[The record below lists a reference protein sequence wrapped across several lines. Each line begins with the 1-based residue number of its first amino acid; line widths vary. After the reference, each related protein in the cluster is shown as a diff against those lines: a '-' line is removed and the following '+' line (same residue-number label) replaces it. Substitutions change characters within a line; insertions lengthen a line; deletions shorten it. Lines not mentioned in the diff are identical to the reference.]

1 MSLEDPLFQF
11 ISAPEPSRTP
21 IEDLHEE
28 FAAGALSGTLS
39 GEIYTLTEIHVGTGQ
54 LVRPQDLSPRPTAKL
69 DYPLIAAFFRT
80 IGTDGRIKRIIPGS
94 SWRGVVRNIVEMIT
108 PSAFG
113 VAGSGLPSELR
124 DSRFSDK
131 QQKANERP
139 VFDPAG
145 QIFGGQGYASHVRF
159 RDLTTTDEVGWPVLN
174 LKERWTPKVR
184 LPNDRKVYLHTAEP
198 ELGNE
203 LLEVCPPGVI
213 WEFQIAF
220 HNLSQAQLGLL
231 LIALGQD
238 RQAPLFPKLGGG
250 KGQGIGSIRVQNVKV
265 ELEAPESAFM
275 DYDAMSHVSPSEA
288 ESIEI
293 IQAGYSLVY
302 MLSFQQLVAMI
313 GKLPKELTQR

>member
-1 MSLEDPLFQF
+1 MSLDDPLFQF
-11 ISAPEPSRTP
+11 ISAPEPTRTR
-21 IEDLHEE
+21 IEEMHEE
-28 FAAGALSGTLS
+28 FAVGALSGILS

-69 DYPLIAAFFRT
+69 DYPLIAAFFRA
-80 IGTDGRIKRIIPGS
+80 IGTDGRTNRIIPGS
-94 SWRGVVRNIVEMIT
+94 SWRGVVRNLVEMIT

-113 VAGSGLPSELR
+113 VAGSGLPAELR

-131 QQKANERP
+131 QQKNNERP

-159 RDLTTTDEVGWPVLN
+159 RDVTTPDETGWPVLN

-184 LPNDRKVYLHTAEP
+184 LPNDRKVYLHAAEP

-238 RQAPLFPKLGGG
+238 PQAPLFPKLGGG
-250 KGQGIGSIRVQNVKV
+250 KGQGIGSIRVQKV
-265 ELEAPESAFM
+265 SITLDTPENAFL
-275 DYDAMSHVSPSEA
+275 DYDVARSDALNEA
-288 ESIEI
+288 ELIDY
-293 IQAGYSLVY
+293 IQIGYTLVY
-302 MLSFQQLVAMI
+302 MPSFQQLIQMI
-313 GKLPKELTQR
+313 GNLPDELRRR